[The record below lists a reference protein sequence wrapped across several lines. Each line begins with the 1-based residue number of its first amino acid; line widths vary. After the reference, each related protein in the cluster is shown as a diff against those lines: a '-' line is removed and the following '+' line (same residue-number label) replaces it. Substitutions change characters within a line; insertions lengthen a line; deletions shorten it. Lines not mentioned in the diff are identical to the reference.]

1 MAGLNPYTSHKP
13 KIPLRLMQFDDLYQ
27 AVQDLLLGYQVSQD
41 MMILLPEERVDVV
54 GRTLPAPVPNGI
66 WAWNADASAPRYFT
80 PEEFYALMPV
90 EIDPTELRDLV
101 SQAVTARNEA
111 SLFAAQSS
119 NSAQTAYG
127 YATAANGWANAAAA
141 SAASADTFKSVAQAS
156 ATAAQ
161 SSANLSSEAAT
172 SASDSKDQAQA
183 WAENPPDVEVSAGE
197 YSAKHWAT
205 KAQQYAESYPTL
217 MWGNMSGAIT
227 DQQDLIAYIDSRIE
241 AIGGGGGSGGGG
253 LVVSSAPPEYP
264 TAGMR
269 WLDDEGTEYTYVIDG
284 DSGQW
289 AQLGDPLVLGGL
301 LVLDGGTY

>member
-1 MAGLNPYTSHKP
+1 MAGLNPYNSQKP
-13 KIPLRLMQFDDLYQ
+13 KIPLRLLQFDDLYQ
-27 AVQDLLLGYQVSQD
+27 AVQDLLLGQNVTQN
-41 MMILLPEERVDVV
+41 MMLLLPEERLDVA

-101 SQAVTARNEA
+101 SQAVAAKDSA
-111 SLFAAQSS
+111 SLFATQSS
-119 NSAQTAYG
+119 NSAQTAQG
-127 YATAANGWANAAAA
+127 YATAANGWASAAAA
-141 SAASADTFKSVAQAS
+141 SAANADTFKSIAQAS
-156 ATAAQ
+156 ASAAQ
-161 SSANLSSEAAT
+161 TSANLSSEAAT
-172 SASDSKDQAQA
+172 SASESKEQAQA
-183 WAENPPDVEVSAGE
+183 WAENSVDVEVTAGKF
-197 YSAKHWAT
+197 SAKHWAN
-205 KAQQYAESYPTL
+205 KAQQYAESYPVLT
-217 MWGNMSGAIT
+217 WGNLSGAIT

-241 AIGGGGGSGGGG
+241 ASGGGGGTGSGGF
-253 LVVSSAPPEYP
+253 VVSSTPPEYP